1 MSRRPPIINVMA
13 KAAFRAARPLVRDF
27 GEVEQLQV
35 SHKGPSDFVST
46 ADLKVERSLFEQLS
60 HSHPEIGFLM
70 EEQGARGKPD
80 APKRWI
86 IDPLDGTLNFLHG
99 LPHFAISIALEEQGE
114 LTAAIVYDPIRDELF
129 WAARGEGA
137 FVNHR
142 RIRVS
147 SRVKMAEALLATGI
161 PWASRKDHAA
171 FSDELL
177 AIMPKVAGIR
187 RWGVASLDL
196 AYVAAGRYDGFWE
209 TQLKPWDIAAGIL
222 IVREAG
228 GLVSELD
235 GGQGMVKSGSILAS
249 NEKLYDRLF
258 EILSKA
264 KN

>member
-46 ADLKVERSLFEQLS
+46 ADLKVETSLFEQLS
-60 HSHPEIGFLM
+60 YSHPEIGFLM
-70 EEQGARGKPD
+70 EEQGVRGNPD

-99 LPHFAISIALEEQGE
+99 LPHFAISIALEEAGE
-114 LTAAIVYDPIRDELF
+114 LTAAIILDPIRDELF
-129 WAARGEGA
+129 WAAKGEGA
-137 FVNHR
+137 FVNQR

-147 SRVKMAEALLATGI
+147 SRIKMAEALLATGI

-222 IVREAG
+222 IVQEAG
-228 GLVSELD
+228 GMVSELD
-235 GGQGMVKSGSILAS
+235 GGREMLKSGSILAS
-249 NEKLYDRLF
+249 NERLYDQLS
-258 EILSKA
+258 EIFRKA
-264 KN
+264 KI

>member
-46 ADLKVERSLFEQLS
+46 ADLKVETSLFEQLS

-70 EEQGARGKPD
+70 EEQGARGNPD

-114 LTAAIVYDPIRDELF
+114 LIAAIVYDPIRDELF

-171 FSDELL
+171 FSEELL

-258 EILSKA
+258 EIFSKA

>member
-70 EEQGARGKPD
+70 EEQGARGNPD

-235 GGQGMVKSGSILAS
+235 GGQDMVKSGSILAS
-249 NEKLYDRLF
+249 NEKLYDQLS
-258 EILSKA
+258 EILGKA

>member
-13 KAAFRAARPLVRDF
+13 KAAFRAARPLGRDF
-27 GEVEQLQV
+27 GEVEPLQV

-60 HSHPEIGFLM
+60 YSHPEIGFLM
-70 EEQGARGKPD
+70 EEQGVRGNPN

-129 WAARGEGA
+129 WAAKGEGA

-196 AYVAAGRYDGFWE
+196 AYVADGRYDGFWE

-235 GGQGMVKSGSILAS
+235 GGQDMVKSGSILAS
-249 NEKLYDRLF
+249 NEKLYDQLS
-258 EILSKA
+258 EILGKA